1 MDIGFFSLVLKRHP
15 VEFLAYNSGN
25 HLCCEFVQYIPTYAI
40 GYRMMEFGVSL
51 WILYFLVIIFCVFM
65 VCTHTILVNYGSVD
79 ELMTGLTLIQKR
91 TASNSWKLPCKTEVL
106 EPSVPV
112 KFNSVFWYWY
122 SFWKG
127 YSAVEVGLEHETA
140 WSCLLCKY
148 QSDAFYSCN
157 FFSMVHWCWKE
168 CYCRAL
174 CIFFLFKQGRKFC
187 HNDVP
192 CHKFT
197 LEEKGPCNLFYWLS

>member
-1 MDIGFFSLVLKRHP
+1 MDIGFKRHP

-106 EPSVPV
+106 EPSVLA
-112 KFNSVFWYWY
+112 KFNSVIWYWY
-122 SFWKG
+122 SFWKR
-127 YSAVEVGLEHETA
+127 YSAVEVGLGHETA
-140 WSCLLCKY
+140 CSCLLC
-148 QSDAFYSCN
+148 N
-157 FFSMVHWCWKE
+157 
-168 CYCRAL
+168 
-174 CIFFLFKQGRKFC
+174 
-187 HNDVP
+187 
-192 CHKFT
+192 
-197 LEEKGPCNLFYWLS
+197 

>member
-1 MDIGFFSLVLKRHP
+1 MCLHGIHIQFWLIMAQVM
-15 VEFLAYNSGN
+15 N
-25 HLCCEFVQYIPTYAI
+25 
-40 GYRMMEFGVSL
+40 L
-51 WILYFLVIIFCVFM
+51 WLYSHWSKKGQAQILEI
-65 VCTHTILVNYGSVD
+65 
-79 ELMTGLTLIQKR
+79 
-91 TASNSWKLPCKTEVL
+91 KLPCKTEVL